1 MAFQPRKTGDV
12 RGGAGGS
19 GGEDDGV
26 GGEIPRQRLYGELI
40 HVGQAHGFGG
50 HELHPQRLCPFDAP
64 ALQFGP
70 GDGFGKAVVILDEF
84 GTVQRT
90 GPLGENGRLDPCA
103 GGVQRRRYPRRAGTD
118 DNDVRHG

>member
-1 MAFQPRKTGDV
+1 MC
-12 RGGAGGS
+12 GAAREAPVARMTASAGKS
-19 GGEDDGV
+19 
-26 GGEIPRQRLYGELI
+26 PRQRLYGELI

-64 ALQFGP
+64 ALQFSP

-84 GTVQRT
+84 GTIQRT

-103 GGVQRRRYPRRAGTD
+103 GGVQRRRHPRRAGTD
-118 DNDVRHG
+118 DNDIRHG